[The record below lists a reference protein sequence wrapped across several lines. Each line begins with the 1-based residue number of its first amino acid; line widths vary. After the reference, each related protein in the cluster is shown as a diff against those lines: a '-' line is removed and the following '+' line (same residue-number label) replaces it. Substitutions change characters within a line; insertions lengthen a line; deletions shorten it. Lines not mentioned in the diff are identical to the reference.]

1 MGSHYEALH
10 SLQSRCSWI
19 FIVLTNHKIRAIILI
34 RYRFKG
40 VFLTEKVEKIKKVLE
55 DIIWLCEERTP
66 LLNEKHITNCVG
78 ELCKSIEKT

>member
-1 MGSHYEALH
+1 MQTRRPDIVPITLPVLSDPDAVEII
-10 SLQSRCSWI
+10 SD
-19 FIVLTNHKIRAIILI
+19 IVL
-34 RYRFKG
+34 KG

>member
-19 FIVLTNHKIRAIILI
+19 FIVLTNHKIRAIVL
-34 RYRFKG
+34 KG